1 MDADGSNPTRLTDN
15 PGLDAD
21 PAWSPDGTKIAF
33 ASFRDGNQEVYVMDA
48 DGSNPTRLTDNPAS
62 DIVPAWSPDGTKIAF
77 ASRRDGNPEVYVMDA
92 DGSNPTRLTDN
103 PTFDGVPAWSPDGTQ
118 DRLRLGARRQPR
130 GVCDGRR
137 RIEPDPPHQLPP
149 ERCCPGVVAG
159 RDQDR
164 LRLRGGRGARAT
176 PRCM

>member
-1 MDADGSNPTRLTDN
+1 
-15 PGLDAD
+15 
-21 PAWSPDGTKIAF
+21 
-33 ASFRDGNQEVYVMDA
+33 MDA

-103 PTFDGVPAWSPDGTQ
+103 PTFDGVPAWSPDGTKIAFASGRDGNPEVYVMDADGSNQTRLTNYPLSDAVPAWSPGRDQ
-118 DRLRLGARRQPR
+118 DRLRLRGGRGHGQPR

-137 RIEPDPPHQLPP
+137 RIEPDPPHQQH
-149 ERCCPGVVAG
+149 RRGCCPGMVAG
-159 RDQDR
+159 RV
-164 LRLRGGRGARAT
+164 AVE
-176 PRCM
+176 